1 VASRLPQAAIWHATD
16 FWFLVSIGRHVD
28 FKWSRP
34 DFQSVITVVSNSHQR
49 NEVVALCPRLVE
61 QRVADAM
68 SDTRVVLIVSP
79 RQSGKTTLAK
89 KMANKGME

>member
-1 VASRLPQAAIWHATD
+1 M
-16 FWFLVSIGRHVD
+16 
-28 FKWSRP
+28 
-34 DFQSVITVVSNSHQR
+34 
-49 NEVVALCPRLVE
+49 ALYPRLVE

-68 SDTRVVLIVSP
+68 SDARVVLIVGP